1 MPYLSKLVKRI
12 TMGVTPALLLTLAA
26 CGSDGG
32 NTVAPASPSLTE
44 MIMTPAAVS
53 LQPGDTQ
60 SFAVSGMWSNGAT
73 TAPQVSYSA
82 TGGTITT
89 DGLYTAGGTAGTF
102 QVIAAHRGGSK
113 KDTSKVTLNPP
124 TLTKMTM
131 TPATASLQT
140 GATQQFAVS
149 GVWSNGATT
158 APTVNYTAT
167 GGTITAG
174 GLYTAGG
181 TAGTFRVIAVQ
192 QGGTLADTSSV
203 TLTAPAPTLTKMTM
217 TPATASLQSGG
228 TQQFAVSGL
237 WSNGA
242 TTTPAVNYTATGGTI
257 TVAGLYTAG
266 GTVGTFRVIAVQQG
280 GTLADTSA
288 VTVTASTSTTLFSEG
303 FEDTNIASR
312 GWFDATNIALATD
325 ARPGSTGTHVL
336 QYHWSIGDVAPQG
349 IGTTRH
355 DFTPSNSVYLS
366 YWVKTSANYANVGHQ
381 FYFLTTADDH
391 YIGPSVSHLTTYDQ
405 YTYSGGNF
413 SASLEIADVL
423 MIDTTKINVD
433 LFGITENRS
442 IAGANGKHEVADATS
457 TVGWD
462 LYRNGSQWMD
472 AKYLQPNAAL
482 FTDATK
488 NSWHHIES
496 YEQMNTIVGGIAQ
509 QDGVYQYW
517 VDGVL
522 IMDRHNVYFRTG
534 ANPTMQF
541 RTFLMGP
548 WVGAGASV
556 DQYVWI
562 DDVVVAT
569 AHP

>member
-1 MPYLSKLVKRI
+1 V
-12 TMGVTPALLLTLAA
+12 
-26 CGSDGG
+26 
-32 NTVAPASPSLTE
+32 
-44 MIMTPAAVS
+44 
-53 LQPGDTQ
+53 QQ
-60 SFAVSGMWSNGAT
+60 
-73 TAPQVSYSA
+73 
-82 TGGTITT
+82 GGTI
-89 DGLYTAGGTAGTF
+89 A
-102 QVIAAHRGGSK
+102 
-113 KDTSKVTLNPP
+113 DTSSVTLTAPAP

-140 GATQQFAVS
+140 GGTQQFTMS

-158 APTVNYTAT
+158 TPTVNYTAT
-167 GGTITAG
+167 GGTITAA
-174 GLYTAGG
+174 GLYTAGS

-217 TPATASLQSGG
+217 TPATASLQTGG
-228 TQQFAVSGL
+228 TQQFTMSGV

-242 TTTPAVNYTATGGTI
+242 TTTPTVNYTATGGTI
-257 TVAGLYTAG
+257 TAAGLYTAG
-266 GTVGTFRVIAVQQG
+266 STAGTFRVIAVQQG

-288 VTVTASTSTTLFSEG
+288 VTVTVSTGSTTLFSEG

-312 GWFDATNIALATD
+312 GWFDATNIAVATD
-325 ARPGSTGTHVL
+325 ARPGSSGTHVL
-336 QYHWSIGDVAPQG
+336 QYHWSVGDVAPQG

-366 YWVKTSANYANVGHQ
+366 YWVKTSTSFVQSGHL

-405 YTYSGGNF
+405 YSYAGGNF
-413 SASLEIADVL
+413 TANIETADVL

-442 IAGANGKHEVADATS
+442 IAGANGKHEVNDATS
-457 TVGWD
+457 TVTWD

-472 AKYLQPNAAL
+472 AKYLHPNTPV

-496 YEQMNTIVGGIAQ
+496 YQQMNSIVGGVAQ
-509 QDGVYQYW
+509 QDGVFQYW

-522 IMDRHNVYFRTG
+522 VMDRHNAYFRTG

-548 WVGAGASV
+548 WLSLGAATV

-562 DDVVVAT
+562 DDLLVAT